1 MKHFVLAL
9 VLGALVL
16 SLPPADAHGAP
27 MSLSVRDA
35 TIEAAGGASL
45 AGGGSFDPG
54 SGLLQVRGTL
64 RLAGGVAGGPLAGLR
79 AGDRVRWEGANIL
92 PSVSYTAG
100 AGAER
105 TAVTDGA
112 ALVLHAEFH
121 GAGDGATRRAKM
133 ILATADLDPD
143 APGTQ
148 NLWIEGLGCGTAAIT
163 IR

>member
-1 MKHFVLAL
+1 MKHLARAL
-9 VLGALVL
+9 AFGALVL
-16 SLPPADAHGAP
+16 ALPSTDAHGAP
-27 MSLSVRDA
+27 MSLGIRDA
-35 TIEAAGGASL
+35 TIDAAGGASL

-54 SGLLQVRGTL
+54 TGRLQVRGTL
-64 RLAGGVAGGPLAGLR
+64 RLPGGVVDGPLAGLR
-79 AGDRVRWEGANIL
+79 AGERVRWEGANIL
-92 PSVSYTAG
+92 PSASYTAG

-105 TAVTDGA
+105 SAVTDGA
-112 ALVLHAEFH
+112 SLVLHAEFFP
-121 GAGDGATRRAKM
+121 AGGGGTRRAKM